1 MKFRY
6 YFTIAKLFFI
16 TVTPGV
22 LLLLPA
28 SFFDKGRSICISQ
41 LLFHQECYACGLTRG
56 IMHLV
61 HLQFE
66 EAYTYNMLSFI
77 VLPLLIVIWIQWFL
91 KELRI
96 YKKLRMA
103 LHPGMTT

>member
-1 MKFRY
+1 MKTRY
-6 YFTIAKLFFI
+6 YFTIAKLVFI
-16 TVTPGV
+16 TVTPGI

-28 SFFDKGRSICISQ
+28 SFFDNGRTICLSQ
-41 LLFHQECYACGLTRG
+41 LLFHRECYACGMTRG

-66 EAYTYNMLSFI
+66 EAYAYNMLSFI

-91 KELRI
+91 KELRM
-96 YKKLRMA
+96 YKKLKAA
-103 LHPGMTT
+103 LRPGMTA